1 MLPARLC
8 LLFFQNTFKFSKYS
22 LKNFHQS
29 TYLVAIYVYDLYNV
43 KTLQNISITSLK
55 RTKPFK
61 TKLNKYI
68 YLVNKRA
75 LEHQSK
81 LSIFHAICILCLKLV
96 KYVRRATTFYGEEK
110 QKFLQRHLV
119 LERNEYN
126 TKWIDFCSHTG
137 CEK

>member
-1 MLPARLC
+1 MKKLP
-8 LLFFQNTFKFSKYS
+8 SI
-22 LKNFHQS
+22 
-29 TYLVAIYVYDLYNV
+29 YLPRCDLYNV

-55 RTKPFK
+55 TKPFK

-96 KYVRRATTFYGEEK
+96 KYVRRATTFYVEEK
-110 QKFLQRHLV
+110 QKFLQHHLV
-119 LERNEYN
+119 LER
-126 TKWIDFCSHTG
+126 K
-137 CEK
+137 